1 MLEEMINRFSSKND
15 LILNIE
21 LAEKTIEEGNKNLEY
36 FKLLAKK
43 CNINYTLIPYGKK
56 LEDVINN
63 SMDYIK
69 FHEELKFR
77 LEDKYF
83 FTSH

>member
-1 MLEEMINRFSSKND
+1 MIKRCNSKD
-15 LILNIE
+15 TIALGIE
-21 LAEKTIEEGNKNLEY
+21 LAEKTIEEGNLNLEY

-77 LEDKYF
+77 LEDKLF
-83 FTSH
+83 KLLG